1 MSRNYLVHKTTVCC
15 KAILMSKI
23 KDKKLGAVRIV
34 QCGPVIGILR
44 LINNMRCIATENHL
58 LQK

>member
-1 MSRNYLVHKTTVCC
+1 
-15 KAILMSKI
+15 MSKI

-34 QCGPVIGILR
+34 QCGPVISILKV
-44 LINNMRCIATENHL
+44 INYIRCIATENHL